1 MIRPRADPETPLT
14 DAAPVAKVIGLPV
27 GVGGVL
33 TPVEPTVP
41 MVELATPTAGEVGRE
56 TAVVEVVHTKTVT
69 VLQISCQQLVSTQ
82 NVSNITYDCAAAT
95 EAKAAAVRAMR
106 LNCILTVDGGFL

>member
-41 MVELATPTAGEVGRE
+41 MVELATPTTGEVGRA

-69 VLQISCQQLVSTQ
+69 V
-82 NVSNITYDCAAAT
+82 DCAAAT
-95 EAKAAAVRAMR
+95 EAKAAAVRARR
-106 LNCILTVDGGFL
+106 LNCILTVYGGFL